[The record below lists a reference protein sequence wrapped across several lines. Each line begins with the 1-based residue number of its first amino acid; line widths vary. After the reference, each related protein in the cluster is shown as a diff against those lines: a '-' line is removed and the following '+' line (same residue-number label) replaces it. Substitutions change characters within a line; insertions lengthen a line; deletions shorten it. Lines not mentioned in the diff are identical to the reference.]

1 MPIGEEKPAKI
12 AIRTSK
18 ERKIAPAVA
27 ICGHAKPF
35 SAAY

>member
-12 AIRTSK
+12 GIRQPK
-18 ERKIAPAVA
+18 EPKIAPAVA

-35 SAAY
+35 SAAC